1 MISKTEHIDYTK
13 TKITKKTIFQHTTT
27 TTKREEATKNQCCSL
42 SKHTKR
48 KRAADRI
55 VYHVDSFAERK
66 VCLEAFRAVHTYAL
80 YVVEFNK
87 LRVHSV
93 HTFDYVMEFFI

>member
-27 TTKREEATKNQCCSL
+27 TKREEATKKRCCSL
-42 SKHTKR
+42 SKHTQR

-55 VYHVDSFAERK
+55 VYHVDSFAVRK
-66 VCLEAFRAVHTYAL
+66 VCLEAFRAVYTSAL

-87 LRVHSV
+87 LRVYSV